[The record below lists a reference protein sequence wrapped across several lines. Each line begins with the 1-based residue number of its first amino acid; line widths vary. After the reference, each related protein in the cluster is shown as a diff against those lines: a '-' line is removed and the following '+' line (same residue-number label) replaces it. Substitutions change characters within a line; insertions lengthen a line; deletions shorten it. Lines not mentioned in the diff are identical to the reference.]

1 MAVSSMK
8 KADAAIVVVREWL
21 AKAENDLLAATHTLK
36 LGRRCPTDTVCFHA
50 QQCAEKY
57 LKALLVFR
65 GHDFPK
71 THDLEALAAYL
82 GNGRNLG
89 LSPDELAN
97 LKRYATVTRYPGAE
111 SISLAEARRAVAAA
125 KRIRKAIRV
134 LLPRHA
140 VRRRQ
145 SRP

>member
-65 GHDFPK
+65 GRDFPK

-89 LSPDELAN
+89 LSPDDLAN

-111 SISLAEARRAVAAA
+111 PISLAEARRAVAAA

-134 LLPRHA
+134 LLPRDA
-140 VRRRQ
+140 ARRKR
-145 SRP
+145 SRS